1 MFIEHVIYTLA
12 LAVVLTCFIRREFV
26 AWGTLIILVS
36 GCIPDIDGIIDIAQ
50 NRMVFLPGQ
59 LLPRM
64 AEHSR
69 DFHSIGGLVIY
80 AVLIGIILM
89 YTFRLK
95 FPEVLLFAGIGFG
108 AHIIEDML
116 VYNPSSAVFWPVSSV
131 PVGIGI
137 FTDYSRDFLGIANS
151 EVLLT
156 GLVLLTSA
164 VFVNLAVR
172 KITWEDM
179 SGSPEQM
186 YKVLLSCLV
195 GI

>member
-1 MFIEHVIYTLA
+1 MFIEHVIYCLA

-80 AVLIGIILM
+80 TVLIGIILM

-95 FPEVLLFAGIGFG
+95 LQNRNRA
-108 AHIIEDML
+108 DKQ
-116 VYNPSSAVFWPVSSV
+116 
-131 PVGIGI
+131 
-137 FTDYSRDFLGIANS
+137 SRTYCSTIRGWRRLH
-151 EVLLT
+151 
-156 GLVLLTSA
+156 
-164 VFVNLAVR
+164 R
-172 KITWEDM
+172 
-179 SGSPEQM
+179 
-186 YKVLLSCLV
+186 YKRWCSRF
-195 GI
+195 